1 MLVFRFN
8 VNENKDKI
16 KKKLRWNLENNKIIL
31 TYSCLEYDRTI
42 DSEEIFN
49 NKLLKL
55 RGLLEEE
62 EEDEHFFRPMT
73 KNPTIIREFILH
85 RP

>member
-8 VNENKDKI
+8 VNENKHKI

-31 TYSCLEYDRTI
+31 TYSCAEYDRTI
-42 DSEEIFN
+42 DSEEILK
-49 NKLLKL
+49 NKILKL
-55 RGLLEEE
+55 RGLLE
-62 EEDEHFFRPMT
+62 DEHFFQPMT
-73 KNPTIIREFILH
+73 KNPTVIHEFILH

>member
-1 MLVFRFN
+1 MFAFQFN
-8 VNENKDKI
+8 IKENKDPS
-16 KKKLRWNLENNKIIL
+16 KKSLRWNLKNNKIIL
-31 TYSCLEYDRTI
+31 TYSSYEYDRTI
-42 DSEEIFN
+42 NSEEILQ

-55 RGLLEEE
+55 RGLL

-73 KNPTIIREFILH
+73 KNPTVIHEFILH